1 MWLAEHQPWA
11 PNTPVT
17 SPVGPALLDKSM
29 KDSDGGRN
37 DTISHNLIN
46 LLFSPLYFPPR
57 LPDVSVPTQLWRQP
71 DPILC
76 FLSGGWRKGASGKHC
91 TFIELVNLHQNRGQ
105 TLIPPAG
112 SGQEMGSGQ
121 LLTSLET
128 RSLWTRAAIPT
139 PSTEDLE
146 RRGMGSVQRLPE
158 APVRRIGLAGEKV
171 ENQVRFLR
179 CLWLLAFSLGAVPT
193 APKTFSQA
201 LPPANKK
208 QKQ

>member
-1 MWLAEHQPWA
+1 MVGRASAMGTQH
-11 PNTPVT
+11 TPVT

-37 DTISHNLIN
+37 DTVSHNLIN

-76 FLSGGWRKGASGKHC
+76 FLLGEWEGGASGRHC

-105 TLIPPAG
+105 PLIPPAG

-139 PSTEDLE
+139 PSTQDLE
-146 RRGMGSVQRLPE
+146 GDGKRIKTPRGTCEGELWE
-158 APVRRIGLAGEKV
+158 ASMECGVRVARD
-171 ENQVRFLR
+171 
-179 CLWLLAFSLGAVPT
+179 
-193 APKTFSQA
+193 KTDY
-201 LPPANKK
+201 
-208 QKQ
+208 